1 MAQDLVPPD
10 KRISRE
16 ALERIIHRAAE
27 LHTKAHDVGDQLTPD
42 EVLEL
47 GKEVGIPTR
56 HLQQALLE
64 ERARGVTAGD
74 QGMLVKLAGPKRLSA
89 ARTVPGQAAEVETTL
104 SHWMTAEELLTVKRR
119 YPQGRSWE
127 ARKDVLAS
135 LKRSLG
141 VGGRRYALARV
152 KEILGRVEQLEDQ
165 WCHVTLVADLSN
177 TRTERVAGG
186 AAFLTSG
193 AALTTIA
200 VVLGVAAA
208 VAVLPAVA
216 GVAGG
221 LAIARSHRSQVERVQ
236 VAMEQVLDGLER
248 DEITL
253 PTDSPYGQTGSL
265 VKRLTAE
272 IREIGKNLSK

>member
-1 MAQDLVPPD
+1 MAQDLVPSD

-47 GKEVGIPTR
+47 GKEVGIPAR

-64 ERARGVTAGD
+64 ERARDVAAGD

-127 ARKDVLAS
+127 ARKDVLAA

-141 VGGRRYALARV
+141 IGGRRYALARV
-152 KEILGRVEQLEDQ
+152 KEILGRVEQMEDQ
-165 WCHVTLVADLSN
+165 WCHVTLIADLSN

-208 VAVLPAVA
+208 VAVLPALA

-236 VAMEQVLDGLER
+236 VALEQVLDGLER
-248 DEITL
+248 DEITVPRDL
-253 PTDSPYGQTGSL
+253 PYGQTASL

>member
-10 KRISRE
+10 ERISRE

-27 LHTKAHDVGDQLTPD
+27 LHTKARDIGDQLTLD

-74 QGMLVKLAGPKRLSA
+74 QEMLVKLAGPKRLSA
-89 ARTVPGQAAEVETTL
+89 ARTVPGLEAEVETAL
-104 SHWMTAEELLTVKRR
+104 SHWMTAQELLTIKRR
-119 YPQGRSWE
+119 YQQGRSWE
-127 ARKDVLAS
+127 ARKDFLSA

-141 VGGRRYALARV
+141 VGGRRYALARA
-152 KEILGRVEQLEDQ
+152 KEILGRVEQLEDK
-165 WCHVTLVADLSN
+165 WCHVTLIADLSN
-177 TRTERVAGG
+177 TRTERVVGG

-193 AALTTIA
+193 ATLTTIA
-200 VVLGVAAA
+200 VVLGVTAA
-208 VAVLPAVA
+208 VAVFPAVA
-216 GVAGG
+216 GVVGG

-236 VAMEQVLDGLER
+236 VAMEQVFDGLER
-248 DEITL
+248 DEITV
-253 PTDSPYGQTGSL
+253 PTDLLDGQTGGL
-265 VKRLTAE
+265 VRRLTAE
-272 IREIGKNLSK
+272 IREIGESLSK

>member
-10 KRISRE
+10 ERISRE

-27 LHTKAHDVGDQLTPD
+27 LHTKAHDIGDQLTPD

-64 ERARGVTAGD
+64 ERARGVTGD

-89 ARTVPGQAAEVETTL
+89 ARTVPGQAAEVETAL

-127 ARKDVLAS
+127 ARKDFLAA

-141 VGGRRYALARV
+141 VGGRRYALARA

-165 WCHVTLVADLSN
+165 WCHVTLIADLSN

-186 AAFLTSG
+186 AALLTSG
-193 AALTTIA
+193 ATFTAIA

-208 VAVLPAVA
+208 VAVIPAVA

-248 DEITL
+248 DEIAV
-253 PTDSPYGQTGSL
+253 PMDSPDGQTGSL
-265 VKRLTAE
+265 VRRLTAE

>member
-1 MAQDLVPPD
+1 MAEDLVPPD

-27 LHTKAHDVGDQLTPD
+27 LHTKARDIGDQLTPD

-89 ARTVPGQAAEVETTL
+89 ARTVPGRAANVETAL

-127 ARKDVLAS
+127 ASKDFLAA

-141 VGGRRYALARV
+141 VGGRQYALARA
-152 KEILGRVEQLEDQ
+152 KEVLGRVEQLEDQ
-165 WCHVTLVADLSN
+165 WCHVTLIADLSN
-177 TRTERVAGG
+177 TRTKRVAGG
-186 AAFLTSG
+186 AAFLASG
-193 AALTTIA
+193 ATLTTIA

-208 VAVLPAVA
+208 VAVIPAVA

-236 VAMEQVLDGLER
+236 VAMEQVLDILEQ
-248 DEITL
+248 DEITV
-253 PTDSPYGQTGSL
+253 PTDLPDGPTGSL

>member
-1 MAQDLVPPD
+1 MAQDLVPSD

-27 LHTKAHDVGDQLTPD
+27 LHTKARDIGDQLTPD

-89 ARTVPGQAAEVETTL
+89 ARTVPGHAAEVETAL

-127 ARKDVLAS
+127 ARKDLLAG

-141 VGGRRYALARV
+141 GGGRYALARA
-152 KEILGRVEQLEDQ
+152 KEILGRVEQLEDR
-165 WCHVTLVADLSN
+165 WCHVTLIADLSN
-177 TRTERVAGG
+177 TRTGRVAGG
-186 AAFLTSG
+186 AAFLASG
-193 AALTTIA
+193 ATLTTIA

-208 VAVLPAVA
+208 VAVIPAVA

-248 DEITL
+248 DDIAV
-253 PTDSPYGQTGSL
+253 PTDLLDGQTGGL

>member
-1 MAQDLVPPD
+1 MAQDLVPSD

-27 LHTKAHDVGDQLTPD
+27 LHTKARDIGDQLTPD

-89 ARTVPGQAAEVETTL
+89 ARTVPGQAVNVEIAL

-127 ARKDVLAS
+127 ASKDFLTA

-141 VGGRRYALARV
+141 VGGRRYALARA
-152 KEILGRVEQLEDQ
+152 KEILGSVEQLEDR
-165 WCHVTLVADLSN
+165 WCHVTLIADLSN
-177 TRTERVAGG
+177 TRTKRVAGG

-193 AALTTIA
+193 AALTAIA

-208 VAVLPAVA
+208 VAVIPAVA

-221 LAIARSHRSQVERVQ
+221 LAIARSHRSEVERVQ

-248 DEITL
+248 DEITV
-253 PTDSPYGQTGSL
+253 PTDLPDGQTGSF
-265 VKRLTAE
+265 VRRLTAE

>member
-1 MAQDLVPPD
+1 MAQDLVPSD

-27 LHTKAHDVGDQLTPD
+27 LHTKARDIGDQLTPD

-89 ARTVPGQAAEVETTL
+89 ARTVPGHAAEVETAL

-127 ARKDVLAS
+127 ARKDLLAG

-141 VGGRRYALARV
+141 GGGRYALARA
-152 KEILGRVEQLEDQ
+152 KEILGRVEQLEDR
-165 WCHVTLVADLSN
+165 WCHVTLIADLSN
-177 TRTERVAGG
+177 TRTGRVAGG
-186 AAFLTSG
+186 AAFLASG
-193 AALTTIA
+193 ATLTTIA

-208 VAVLPAVA
+208 VAVIPAVA

-221 LAIARSHRSQVERVQ
+221 LAIARSHRSQVEHVQ

-248 DEITL
+248 DEIAMPGNL
-253 PTDSPYGQTGSL
+253 PDGQTGGL
-265 VKRLTAE
+265 VTRLTDE

>member
-16 ALERIIHRAAE
+16 ALKRIIHRAAE

-64 ERARGVTAGD
+64 ERARDVAAGD

-152 KEILGRVEQLEDQ
+152 KEILGKVEQLEDQ
-165 WCHVTLVADLSN
+165 WCHVTLIADLSN

-248 DEITL
+248 DEITV
-253 PTDSPYGQTGSL
+253 PTDSPYGQPGSL

>member
-1 MAQDLVPPD
+1 M
-10 KRISRE
+10 
-16 ALERIIHRAAE
+16 
-27 LHTKAHDVGDQLTPD
+27 
-42 EVLEL
+42 LEL

-89 ARTVPGQAAEVETTL
+89 ARTVPGQAAEVESAL

-127 ARKDVLAS
+127 ARKDVLAA

-141 VGGRRYALARV
+141 IGGRRYALARV
-152 KEILGRVEQLEDQ
+152 KEILGKVEQLEDQ
-165 WCHVTLVADLSN
+165 WCHVTLIADLSN

-193 AALTTIA
+193 AALTAIA

-248 DEITL
+248 EEITV
-253 PTDSPYGQTGSL
+253 PTDLPDGQTGGL

>member
-1 MAQDLVPPD
+1 MAQDLVPSD

-27 LHTKAHDVGDQLTPD
+27 LHAKAHDVGDQLTPD

-64 ERARGVTAGD
+64 ERATEVTAGN
-74 QGMLVKLAGPKRLSA
+74 QGMLAKLAGPKRLSA
-89 ARTVPGQAAEVETTL
+89 ARTVPGQAAEVETAL

-127 ARKDVLAS
+127 ARKDFLAA

-152 KEILGRVEQLEDQ
+152 KEILGRVEQLEDR
-165 WCHVTLVADLSN
+165 WCHVTLIADLSN
-177 TRTERVAGG
+177 TRMERIVGG
-186 AAFLTSG
+186 SAFLTSG
-193 AALTTIA
+193 ATLTAIA

-208 VAVLPAVA
+208 VAVVPAVA

-221 LAIARSHRSQVERVQ
+221 VAIARSHRSQVERVQ

-248 DEITL
+248 DEITV
-253 PTDSPYGQTGSL
+253 PTDLPHGQTGSL
-265 VKRLTAE
+265 VRRLTAE

>member
-1 MAQDLVPPD
+1 
-10 KRISRE
+10 
-16 ALERIIHRAAE
+16 
-27 LHTKAHDVGDQLTPD
+27 
-42 EVLEL
+42 
-47 GKEVGIPTR
+47 
-56 HLQQALLE
+56 
-64 ERARGVTAGD
+64 
-74 QGMLVKLAGPKRLSA
+74 
-89 ARTVPGQAAEVETTL
+89 
-104 SHWMTAEELLTVKRR
+104 
-119 YPQGRSWE
+119 
-127 ARKDVLAS
+127 
-135 LKRSLG
+135 SLG
-141 VGGRRYALARV
+141 VGGRRYALARA

-165 WCHVTLVADLSN
+165 WCHVTLIADLSN

-248 DEITL
+248 EEITV
-253 PTDSPYGQTGSL
+253 PTDLPDGQTGGL

>member
-1 MAQDLVPPD
+1 MAQNLVPPD

-27 LHTKAHDVGDQLTPD
+27 LHAKAHDVGDQLTPD

-64 ERARGVTAGD
+64 ERATEVTAGN
-74 QGMLVKLAGPKRLSA
+74 QGMLAKLAGPKRLSA
-89 ARTVPGQAAEVETTL
+89 ARTVPGQAAEVETAL

-127 ARKDVLAS
+127 ARKDFLAA

-152 KEILGRVEQLEDQ
+152 KEILGRVEQLENQ
-165 WCHVTLVADLSN
+165 WCHVTLIADLSN

-193 AALTTIA
+193 ATLTAIA

-248 DEITL
+248 DEITV
-253 PTDSPYGQTGSL
+253 PTDLPYGQTGSL
-265 VKRLTAE
+265 VRRLTAE

>member
-1 MAQDLVPPD
+1 MAQNLVPPD

-104 SHWMTAEELLTVKRR
+104 SHWMTAEELLTIKRR

-127 ARKDVLAS
+127 ARKDVLAA

-141 VGGRRYALARV
+141 VGGRRYALARA

-165 WCHVTLVADLSN
+165 WCHVTLIADLSN
-177 TRTERVAGG
+177 TRTERVAGA

-248 DEITL
+248 EEITV
-253 PTDSPYGQTGSL
+253 PTDLPDGQTGGL

>member
-1 MAQDLVPPD
+1 MAQDLVPSD

-27 LHTKAHDVGDQLTPD
+27 LHTKARDIGDQLTPD

-89 ARTVPGQAAEVETTL
+89 ARTVPGQAAEVETAL
-104 SHWMTAEELLTVKRR
+104 SHWMTEEELLTVKRR

-127 ARKDVLAS
+127 ARKDFLGG
-135 LKRSLG
+135 LKRSLDF
-141 VGGRRYALARV
+141 GGRQYALARA
-152 KEILGRVEQLEDQ
+152 KEILGRVEQLEDR
-165 WCHVTLVADLSN
+165 WCHVTLIADLSN

-186 AAFLTSG
+186 AAFLASG
-193 AALTTIA
+193 ATLTTIA
-200 VVLGVAAA
+200 IVLGVAAA
-208 VAVLPAVA
+208 VAVIPAVA

-221 LAIARSHRSQVERVQ
+221 LAIARSHRSQVDRVQ

-248 DEITL
+248 DEIAV
-253 PTDSPYGQTGSL
+253 PADSPDGQAGGL
-265 VKRLTAE
+265 VRRLAAE
-272 IREIGKNLSK
+272 IREIGRNLSE

>member
-10 KRISRE
+10 ERISRE

-27 LHTKAHDVGDQLTPD
+27 LHTKAHDIGDQLTPD

-89 ARTVPGQAAEVETTL
+89 ARTVPGQAAEVETAL

-127 ARKDVLAS
+127 ARKDFLAA

-141 VGGRRYALARV
+141 VGGRRYALGRA
-152 KEILGRVEQLEDQ
+152 KEILGRVEQLEDR
-165 WCHVTLVADLSN
+165 WSHVTLIADLSN

-193 AALTTIA
+193 ATLTAIA
-200 VVLGVAAA
+200 VVLGVTAA
-208 VAVLPAVA
+208 VAVIPAAV

-221 LAIARSHRSQVERVQ
+221 VAIARSHRSQVEHMQ

-248 DEITL
+248 DEIAV
-253 PTDSPYGQTGSL
+253 PTDSPDGQTGGL
-265 VKRLTAE
+265 VRRLTAE

>member
-10 KRISRE
+10 ERISRE

-27 LHTKAHDVGDQLTPD
+27 LHTKARDIGDQLTPD

-89 ARTVPGQAAEVETTL
+89 ARTVPGQAAEVETAL

-127 ARKDVLAS
+127 ARKDFLAA

-141 VGGRRYALARV
+141 VGGRRYALGRA
-152 KEILGRVEQLEDQ
+152 KEILGRVEQLEDR
-165 WCHVTLVADLSN
+165 WSHVTLIADLSN

-193 AALTTIA
+193 ATLTAIA
-200 VVLGVAAA
+200 VVLGVTAA
-208 VAVLPAVA
+208 VAVIPAAV
-216 GVAGG
+216 GIAGG
-221 LAIARSHRSQVERVQ
+221 VAIARSHRSQVEHVQ
-236 VAMEQVLDGLER
+236 VGMEQVLDGLER
-248 DEITL
+248 DEIAV
-253 PTDSPYGQTGSL
+253 PTDSPDGQTGGL
-265 VKRLTAE
+265 VRRLTAE

>member
-1 MAQDLVPPD
+1 MAQDLVPSD

-27 LHTKAHDVGDQLTPD
+27 LHTKARDIGDQLTPD

-74 QGMLVKLAGPKRLSA
+74 QGILVKLAGPKRLSA
-89 ARTVPGQAAEVETTL
+89 ARTVPGQAAEVETAL

-127 ARKDVLAS
+127 ARKDLLAGI
-135 LKRSLG
+135 KRSLG
-141 VGGRRYALARV
+141 VGGRRYALAQA
-152 KEILGRVEQLEDQ
+152 KEILGRVEQLEDR
-165 WCHVTLVADLSN
+165 WCHVTLIADLSN
-177 TRTERVAGG
+177 TRTGRVAGG
-186 AAFLTSG
+186 AAFLASG
-193 AALTTIA
+193 ATLTTIA

-208 VAVLPAVA
+208 VAVIPAVA

-221 LAIARSHRSQVERVQ
+221 LAIARSHRSQVEHVQ

-248 DEITL
+248 DEIAV
-253 PTDSPYGQTGSL
+253 PADSPDGQAGGL
-265 VKRLTAE
+265 VRRLTAE
-272 IREIGKNLSK
+272 IREIGRNLSE

>member
-104 SHWMTAEELLTVKRR
+104 SHWMTAEELLTIKRR

-127 ARKDVLAS
+127 ARKDVLAA

-141 VGGRRYALARV
+141 VGGRRYALARA

-165 WCHVTLVADLSN
+165 WCHVTLIADLSN

-193 AALTTIA
+193 AALTAIA

-248 DEITL
+248 EEITV
-253 PTDSPYGQTGSL
+253 PTDLPDGQTGGL

>member
-1 MAQDLVPPD
+1 MAQDLVPSD

-27 LHTKAHDVGDQLTPD
+27 LHTKARDIGDQLTPD

-89 ARTVPGQAAEVETTL
+89 ARTVPGHAAEVETAL

-127 ARKDVLAS
+127 ARKDLLAG

-141 VGGRRYALARV
+141 GGGRYALARA
-152 KEILGRVEQLEDQ
+152 KEILGRVEQLEDR
-165 WCHVTLVADLSN
+165 WCHVTLIADLSN
-177 TRTERVAGG
+177 TRTGRVAGG
-186 AAFLTSG
+186 AAFLASG
-193 AALTTIA
+193 ATLTTIA

-208 VAVLPAVA
+208 VAVIPAVA

-221 LAIARSHRSQVERVQ
+221 LAIARSHRSQVEHVQ

-248 DEITL
+248 DEIAVPGNL
-253 PTDSPYGQTGSL
+253 PDGQTGGL
-265 VKRLTAE
+265 VTRLTDE

>member
-10 KRISRE
+10 ERISRE

-27 LHTKAHDVGDQLTPD
+27 LHTKARDIGDQLTLD

-74 QGMLVKLAGPKRLSA
+74 QEMLVKLAGPKRLSA
-89 ARTVPGQAAEVETTL
+89 ARTVPGLEAEVETAL
-104 SHWMTAEELLTVKRR
+104 SHWMTAQELLTIKRR
-119 YPQGRSWE
+119 YQQGRSWE
-127 ARKDVLAS
+127 ARKDFLSA

-141 VGGRRYALARV
+141 VGGRRYALARA
-152 KEILGRVEQLEDQ
+152 KEILGRVEQLEDK
-165 WCHVTLVADLSN
+165 WCHVTLIADLSN
-177 TRTERVAGG
+177 TRTERVVGG

-193 AALTTIA
+193 ATLTTIA
-200 VVLGVAAA
+200 VVLGVTAA
-208 VAVLPAVA
+208 VAVFPAVA
-216 GVAGG
+216 GVVGG

-248 DEITL
+248 DEITV
-253 PTDSPYGQTGSL
+253 PTDLLDGQTGGL
-265 VKRLTAE
+265 VRRLTAE
-272 IREIGKNLSK
+272 IREIGESLSK

>member
-104 SHWMTAEELLTVKRR
+104 SHWMTAEELLTIKRR

-127 ARKDVLAS
+127 ARKDVLAA

-141 VGGRRYALARV
+141 VGGRRYALARA

-165 WCHVTLVADLSN
+165 WCHVTLIADLSN

-208 VAVLPAVA
+208 VAVFPAVA

-248 DEITL
+248 EEITV
-253 PTDSPYGQTGSL
+253 PTDLPDGQTGGL

>member
-27 LHTKAHDVGDQLTPD
+27 LHTKARDIGDQLTPD

-64 ERARGVTAGD
+64 EGARDVAAGD

-89 ARTVPGQAAEVETTL
+89 TRTVPGRAAEVETAL

-127 ARKDVLAS
+127 ARKDFLAA

-152 KEILGRVEQLEDQ
+152 KEILGRVEQLEDR
-165 WCHVTLVADLSN
+165 WCHVTLIADLSN
-177 TRTERVAGG
+177 TRMERVVGG

-193 AALTTIA
+193 ATFTAIA
-200 VVLGVAAA
+200 AVLGVAAA
-208 VAVLPAVA
+208 VAIIPAVA

-221 LAIARSHRSQVERVQ
+221 VAIARSHRSQVERVQ

-248 DEITL
+248 EEITV
-253 PTDSPYGQTGSL
+253 PTDLPDGQTGGL

>member
-1 MAQDLVPPD
+1 MAQNLVPPD

-89 ARTVPGQAAEVETTL
+89 ARTVPGQATEVETTL
-104 SHWMTAEELLTVKRR
+104 SHWMTAEELLTIKRR

-127 ARKDVLAS
+127 ARKDVLAA

-141 VGGRRYALARV
+141 VGGRRYALARA

-165 WCHVTLVADLSN
+165 WCHVTLIADLSN
-177 TRTERVAGG
+177 TRTERVAGA

-248 DEITL
+248 EEITV
-253 PTDSPYGQTGSL
+253 PTDLPDGQTGGL

>member
-64 ERARGVTAGD
+64 EHARGVTAGD

-104 SHWMTAEELLTVKRR
+104 SHWMTVEELLTVKRR

-127 ARKDVLAS
+127 ARKDVLAA

-141 VGGRRYALARV
+141 IGGRRYALARA

-165 WCHVTLVADLSN
+165 WCHVTLIADLSN

-186 AAFLTSG
+186 AVFLTSG
-193 AALTTIA
+193 AALTAIA

-248 DEITL
+248 EEITV
-253 PTDSPYGQTGSL
+253 PTDLPDGQTGGL